1 MTTPSDPT
9 PASTPDVAAWF
20 EIPTMEAWEAEAR
33 RTLRGRDPSQLASRL
48 PEGFSVPVLHG
59 PADVGPLGPVD
70 ASPWRRGEG
79 GIARRSTGWTV
90 GVSIDSGALSTDLE
104 LAAAAVQG
112 GAAALVWTLPAG
124 AEAWP
129 SALASHLAAADLP
142 LPELLGDGAPHP
154 QIAAFVV
161 DTAPC
166 AEAGGTA
173 VHELALLLAEGA
185 ALLRAG
191 AITGRSTVRMAVQRD
206 TFVEIAKL
214 RAARWAWA
222 KLMAAAG
229 QGEDAQRLRLVVMP
243 ARSTWTTIDPWINQ
257 LRGGHGVFVAAVA
270 GADVVVQPCWDRA
283 LGVPEPSAAR
293 LAATTQAVLRDEAAL
308 SSVADPAGGSWYVEH
323 LTERLARE
331 AWSLFQAVEAEGGI
345 EVVRAT
351 TWADRIAAAA
361 SRAEGD
367 AATRRQGIVGVSLF
381 PLADEATLARK
392 PAPLAARR
400 PSAPWEALRARGQ
413 AASPAVWLLTLGA
426 RWQAREGFC
435 RPLVEAAGFVA
446 STGPVTSLPP
456 GWTGGVVLCG
466 DDADYADAVP
476 TALAACP
483 LAAFRVLAGAPGDAE
498 AGWRAL
504 GLTHTLARGD
514 NMVTKL
520 SDLLTAAG
528 VSA

>member
-1 MTTPSDPT
+1 
-9 PASTPDVAAWF
+9 
-20 EIPTMEAWEAEAR
+20 MEAWEAEAR

-59 PADVGPLGPVD
+59 PGEVGPLGPVD
-70 ASPWRRGEG
+70 ASPWRRGDG
-79 GIARRSTGWTV
+79 GLDRRSTGWTV
-90 GVSIDSGALSTDLE
+90 GVSIDSGTLSTDLE
-104 LAAAAVQG
+104 LAAAAVHG
-112 GAAALVWTLPAG
+112 GATALVWTLPAG

-129 SALASHLAAADLP
+129 NSLAQHLGAAGLP
-142 LPELLGDGAPHP
+142 MPELLGDGVPHA
-154 QIAAFVV
+154 QIASFVV
-161 DTAPC
+161 DTVPC

-191 AITGRSTVRMAVQRD
+191 GVAERATVRMAVQRD

-229 QGEDAQRLRLVVMP
+229 QGEAARRIRLVVMP
-243 ARSTWTTIDPWINQ
+243 ARSAWTAIDPWINQ
-257 LRGGHGVFVAAVA
+257 LRGGHGVFVGAVA

-283 LGVPEPSAAR
+283 LGVSEPAAAR

-308 SSVADPAGGSWYVEH
+308 SSVADPAGGAWYVEH

-331 AWSLFQAVEAEGGI
+331 AWALFQAVEAEGGI
-345 EVVRAT
+345 EGVRNT
-351 TWADRIAAAA
+351 TWADRLGAAA
-361 SRAEGD
+361 SRAQTD

-381 PLADEATLARK
+381 PLANEVTPVRE

-400 PSAPWEALRARGQ
+400 PSAPWEALRSRGH
-413 AASPAVWLLTLGA
+413 AASPEVWLLTLGT

-435 RPLVEAAGFVA
+435 RPLFEAAGFVA
-446 STGPVTSLPP
+446 RTGAVAELPSE
-456 GWTGGVVLCG
+456 WTGGVVLCG
-466 DDADYADAVP
+466 DDADHADAVP
-476 TALAACP
+476 TALAAC
-483 LAAFRVLAGAPGDAE
+483 AHASFRALAGAPGEAE
-498 AGWRAL
+498 AGWRSL

-514 NMVTKL
+514 DMVTKL